1 MGQTIYKLVQDF
13 FHQQYWLGLVGGPS
27 PNFSEKYESFWSNWE
42 KNNSELE
49 KTQRWILASNKFSGE
64 GSGPRLPTKN
74 NQYINV
80 SSTDHYEMMERM
92 FQTIKSNFL

>member
-1 MGQTIYKLVQDF
+1 M
-13 FHQQYWLGLVGGPS
+13 
-27 PNFSEKYESFWSNWE
+27 NFG
-42 KNNSELE
+42 
-49 KTQRWILASNKFSGE
+49 NKFSGE

-92 FQTIKSNFL
+92 FQNNQVEFSLKILKTFAVTKHHF